1 MALKRRAGKDRKF
14 QITAEAKAIWSSTRG
29 EKICLTAGTA
39 GLICHEKLAAALG
52 LPAFVTL
59 PDVASLATELSEK
72 PQSLDGENDYAR
84 PARIRK
90 RSDC

>member
-1 MALKRRAGKDRKF
+1 MPVKRRAEKGRHHK
-14 QITAEAKAIWSSTRG
+14 ITAEARAIWASFRG

-39 GLICHEKLAAALG
+39 GLICHEELAAALG
-52 LPAFVTL
+52 LPSFITM
-59 PDVASLATELSEK
+59 PDMAELAEELSQ
-72 PQSLDGENDYAR
+72 PLDGENDYAR